1 MEATGSVAQ
10 IHCHNAPK
18 FVIPRS
24 EATWESRGIMVDNR
38 KAIGEN
44 ATACTRLP
52 RPLWGLA
59 MTNLKACTLDEDAGQ
74 PATAKGAQGAP
85 LQTQLV
91 CTVLSAACT
100 NCNCLHEIATSAAP
114 PRNDKSGAV
123 AVLTMACSEG
133 QCLPKIATSAC
144 GLLAMTN
151 LGACRIDCT
160 CQMRAHSPTT
170 THHSRP
176 QSKNTQK
183 RRSHHVLYEMRKQ
196 DPG

>member
-59 MTNLKACTLDEDAGQ
+59 MTNLKVCTLDEDAGQ

-100 NCNCLHEIATSAAP
+100 NCNCLHEIATSATP
-114 PRNDKSGAV
+114 PRNDKPLV
-123 AVLTMACSEG
+123 FTVLTIACPG
-133 QCLPKIATSAC
+133 RQRCAGPGCPLPYSAHRWLPAKRAASGSRAPAVRFLLESLTS
-144 GLLAMTN
+144 
-151 LGACRIDCT
+151 
-160 CQMRAHSPTT
+160 
-170 THHSRP
+170 
-176 QSKNTQK
+176 
-183 RRSHHVLYEMRKQ
+183 RRSSR
-196 DPG
+196 